1 MKTVFIYFSLTGN
14 LDLVANQ
21 YKEKGIDVIKVE
33 LLKKFPKTKFFMI
46 LKGGFLAA
54 KNAKTPIKDVNLDIT
69 NYDLVIIGSP
79 IWNGRLSSPI
89 NTVLDRL
96 DLTNK
101 QVEFVFS
108 AGSGEG
114 KKALEKVNSL
124 YNNPKVTFL
133 KEPKKYNEELKKIA
147 IE

>member
-1 MKTVFIYFSLTGN
+1 MKKVFIYFSLTGN
-14 LDLVANQ
+14 LDLVANN

-33 LLKKFPKTKFFMI
+33 LLKKFPKSKFFSI
-46 LKGGFLAA
+46 LKGGYLASR
-54 KNAKTPIKDVNLDIT
+54 NAKSKIKEVNLDIT

-79 IWNGRLSSPI
+79 IWNARLSTPI
-89 NTVLDRL
+89 NTVLDKL

-101 QVEFVFS
+101 QIEFVFS
-108 AGSGEG
+108 SGSGEG

-124 YNNPKVTFL
+124 YNNPKVIFL
-133 KEPKKYNEELKKIA
+133 KEPKKYSNELQKLV